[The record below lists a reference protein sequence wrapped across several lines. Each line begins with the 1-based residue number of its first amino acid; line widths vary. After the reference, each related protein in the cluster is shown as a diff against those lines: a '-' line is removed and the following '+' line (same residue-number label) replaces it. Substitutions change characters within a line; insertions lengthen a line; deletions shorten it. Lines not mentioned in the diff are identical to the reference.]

1 LLIKEAMMELL
12 KTLKL
17 VKYERTGQIDAV
29 ELRRH
34 KLIVKIN
41 EQIDLATNAN
51 TKVSERFVVKDN
63 EGDEKEISVEKRVL
77 RWWQIGMNGKIKL
90 TIRYGS
96 RPLQFAKGLDAIEVA
111 DTNEMVGVL
120 EKFREAT
127 ERGELDT
134 LIAEQ
139 IAKRKNK
146 KAVKVAE

>member
-1 LLIKEAMMELL
+1 MELL

-146 KAVKVAE
+146 KTVKVAE

>member
-1 LLIKEAMMELL
+1 
-12 KTLKL
+12 

-41 EQIDLATNAN
+41 EQIDLATNVN

>member
-1 LLIKEAMMELL
+1 MELL

-41 EQIDLATNAN
+41 EQIDLATNTN

>member
-1 LLIKEAMMELL
+1 MELM

>member
-1 LLIKEAMMELL
+1 MELL

-63 EGDEKEISVEKRVL
+63 EGDELDLCRVVTSERSVGRL
-77 RWWQIGMNGKIKL
+77 GNG
-90 TIRYGS
+90 S
-96 RPLQFAKGLDAIEVA
+96 
-111 DTNEMVGVL
+111 VGHHDWCHS
-120 EKFREAT
+120 E
-127 ERGELDT
+127 
-134 LIAEQ
+134 
-139 IAKRKNK
+139 
-146 KAVKVAE
+146 

>member
-1 LLIKEAMMELL
+1 MELL

-41 EQIDLATNAN
+41 EQIDLATNVN

>member
-1 LLIKEAMMELL
+1 MELL

-63 EGDEKEISVEKRVL
+63 EGDEKETSVEKRVL

>member
-1 LLIKEAMMELL
+1 MELL

-63 EGDEKEISVEKRVL
+63 EGDEKEISVQKRVL

>member
-1 LLIKEAMMELL
+1 MELL

-51 TKVSERFVVKDN
+51 TKVSKRFVVKDN
-63 EGDEKEISVEKRVL
+63 DGDEKEISVEKRVL

-120 EKFREAT
+120 EKFKEAT

>member
-1 LLIKEAMMELL
+1 MELL

-34 KLIVKIN
+34 KLIMKIN

-63 EGDEKEISVEKRVL
+63 EGDEKETSVEKRVL
-77 RWWQIGMNGKIKL
+77 RWWQIEMNGKIKL

-146 KAVKVAE
+146 RAVKVAE

>member
-1 LLIKEAMMELL
+1 MELL

-63 EGDEKEISVEKRVL
+63 DGDEKEISVEKRVL

-120 EKFREAT
+120 KKFREAT

>member
-1 LLIKEAMMELL
+1 MELL

-41 EQIDLATNAN
+41 EQIGLATNTN

>member
-1 LLIKEAMMELL
+1 MELL

-96 RPLQFAKGLDAIEVA
+96 RVLELAKGMDAVELASTDELVS
-111 DTNEMVGVL
+111 VL
-120 EKFREAT
+120 EQFKAAA
-127 ERGELDT
+127 ERGEMDDM
-134 LIAEQ
+134 IAAQ
-139 IAKRKNK
+139 LAKRKRVNTI
-146 KAVKVAE
+146 KAEKLS

>member
-1 LLIKEAMMELL
+1 MELL

-127 ERGELDT
+127 ERGELDE

-139 IAKRKNK
+139 ITKRKNK

>member
-1 LLIKEAMMELL
+1 MELL

-90 TIRYGS
+90 TIRYSS

>member
-1 LLIKEAMMELL
+1 MELL

-29 ELRRH
+29 ELRRN

-77 RWWQIGMNGKIKL
+77 RWWQIGMNGKINL

-96 RPLQFAKGLDAIEVA
+96 RLLQFAKGLDAIEVA

>member
-1 LLIKEAMMELL
+1 MELL
-12 KTLKL
+12 KKLKL

-96 RPLQFAKGLDAIEVA
+96 RVLEFAKGMDAVELASA
-111 DTNEMVGVL
+111 DELVPVL
-120 EKFREAT
+120 EQFKAAA
-127 ERGELDT
+127 ERGEMDDM
-134 LIAEQ
+134 IAAQ
-139 IAKRKNK
+139 LAKRKRVNTI
-146 KAVKVAE
+146 KAEKLS

>member
-1 LLIKEAMMELL
+1 MELL

-63 EGDEKEISVEKRVL
+63 EGDEKEICVEKRVL

-120 EKFREAT
+120 VKFREAT

>member
-1 LLIKEAMMELL
+1 MELL

>member
-1 LLIKEAMMELL
+1 MMELL

-41 EQIDLATNAN
+41 EQIGLATNAN

-111 DTNEMVGVL
+111 DTNEMVEVL

-134 LIAEQ
+134 LLAEQ

-146 KAVKVAE
+146 KAVKV

>member
-1 LLIKEAMMELL
+1 MELL

-51 TKVSERFVVKDN
+51 TKVNERFVVKDN

>member
-1 LLIKEAMMELL
+1 MELL

-41 EQIDLATNAN
+41 EQIDLATNTN

-120 EKFREAT
+120 EKFKEAT
-127 ERGELDT
+127 ERGELDE

-139 IAKRKNK
+139 ITKRKNK

>member
-1 LLIKEAMMELL
+1 MELL

-51 TKVSERFVVKDN
+51 NKVSERFVVKDN

>member
-1 LLIKEAMMELL
+1 MELL

-96 RPLQFAKGLDAIEVA
+96 RVLELAKGMDAVELASTDELVP
-111 DTNEMVGVL
+111 VL
-120 EKFREAT
+120 EQFKAAA
-127 ERGELDT
+127 ERGEMDDM
-134 LIAEQ
+134 IAAQ
-139 IAKRKNK
+139 LAKRKRVNTI
-146 KAVKVAE
+146 KAEKLS

>member
-1 LLIKEAMMELL
+1 MELL

-146 KAVKVAE
+146 KAVKVVIF

>member
-1 LLIKEAMMELL
+1 MELL

-29 ELRRH
+29 ELRRY

-120 EKFREAT
+120 EKFKEST
-127 ERGELDT
+127 ERGELDE

-139 IAKRKNK
+139 ITKRKNK

>member
-1 LLIKEAMMELL
+1 MELL

-111 DTNEMVGVL
+111 DTNEMVGGL

>member
-1 LLIKEAMMELL
+1 MELL

-17 VKYERTGQIDAV
+17 VKYERTGRIDAV

>member
-1 LLIKEAMMELL
+1 MELL

-63 EGDEKEISVEKRVL
+63 DGDEKEISVEKRVL

>member
-1 LLIKEAMMELL
+1 MELL

-41 EQIDLATNAN
+41 EQIGLATNAN